1 MRLKEGP
8 LDRSDHVI
16 PSTCQTL
23 SSKGLMKAITD
34 INDPRLVKALAHP
47 LRVQILGVL
56 HDRTASPSDLA
67 EELGAPL
74 GNVSYHVRI
83 LAKLELL
90 KLVRKRQ
97 RRGAIEHLY
106 RANGRVR
113 VSDRAWGQVPGIV
126 KTAMVDAT
134 LEQVGRYVEQSAA
147 MGGFERPESHLI
159 RQPMRLD
166 QQGWEELS
174 AALGE
179 LVQRANEIEHESQ
192 QRLAEADHEGEIEAG
207 LVTMLFEGAPGGAP
221 VAAAHE
227 VDGDRPTHSSP
238 A

>member
-1 MRLKEGP
+1 
-8 LDRSDHVI
+8 
-16 PSTCQTL
+16 
-23 SSKGLMKAITD
+23 MKAITD

-56 HDRTASPSDLA
+56 QDRTASPSDLA

-90 KLVRKRQ
+90 RLVRKRQ

-113 VSDRAWGQVPGIV
+113 VSDRAWAQVPGIV
-126 KTAMVDAT
+126 KEALIGASLDQAARYA
-134 LEQVGRYVEQSAA
+134 EQALVT
-147 MGGFERPESHLI
+147 GGFERADAHMS

-166 QQGWEELS
+166 ERGWKEMSKAVADLLS
-174 AALGE
+174 
-179 LVQRANEIEHESQ
+179 RANEIERESQ
-192 QRLAEADHEGEIEAG
+192 ARLRSADHGDELDAG
-207 LVTMLFEGAPGGAP
+207 LVLMLFESAAGETAVAPAEAQ
-221 VAAAHE
+221 VE
-227 VDGDRPTHSSP
+227 SDRSTQRSRP
-238 A
+238 

>member
-1 MRLKEGP
+1 
-8 LDRSDHVI
+8 
-16 PSTCQTL
+16 
-23 SSKGLMKAITD
+23 MKAITD

-47 LRVQILGVL
+47 LRVQILAVL
-56 HDRTASPSDLA
+56 QDRTASPSDLSD
-67 EELGAPL
+67 ELGAPL

-83 LAKLELL
+83 LAKLGLL

-126 KTAMVDAT
+126 KAAMVDAS
-134 LEQVGRYVEQSAA
+134 LEQVGRYVEQSAS
-147 MGGFERPESHLI
+147 MGGFDRPEAHMS

-166 QQGWEELS
+166 EQGWHELS
-174 AALGE
+174 AAVAE
-179 LVQRANEIEHESQ
+179 LLQRANQIEQESQ
-192 QRLAEADHEGEIEAG
+192 ERVRTENHENELEAG
-207 LVTMLFEGAPGGAP
+207 LVLMLFEGAPGGAAP
-221 VAAAHE
+221 VQTAQHA
-227 VDGDRPTHSSP
+227 DGDRAAQSSP

>member
-1 MRLKEGP
+1 
-8 LDRSDHVI
+8 
-16 PSTCQTL
+16 
-23 SSKGLMKAITD
+23 MKAIND

-56 HDRTASPSDLA
+56 QDRTASPSDLA
-67 EELGAPL
+67 DELSAPL

-83 LAKLELL
+83 LAQLGLL

-106 RANGRVR
+106 RADGRVR

-126 KTAMVDAT
+126 KTAMVDAS
-134 LEQVGRYVEQSAA
+134 LEQVGRYVEQAA
-147 MGGFERPESHLI
+147 TMGGFERSEAHIS

-166 QQGWEELS
+166 ERGWKDLAREVNGLL
-174 AALGE
+174 A
-179 LVQRANEIEHESQ
+179 RANEIEKESRD
-192 QRLAEADHEGEIEAG
+192 RLAKADHAGEFEAG
-207 LVTMLFEGAPGGAP
+207 LVLMLFESAVVGTAPVPGG
-221 VAAAHE
+221 E
-227 VDGDRPTHSSP
+227 RPKSRRSAQRSS

>member
-1 MRLKEGP
+1 
-8 LDRSDHVI
+8 
-16 PSTCQTL
+16 
-23 SSKGLMKAITD
+23 MKAITD

-47 LRVQILGVL
+47 LRVQILAVL
-56 HDRTASPSDLA
+56 QDRTASPSDLA
-67 EELGAPL
+67 EELSAPL

-83 LAKLELL
+83 LAKLGLL

-126 KTAMVDAT
+126 KTAMVDAS

-147 MGGFERPESHLI
+147 TGGFERPEAHMS
-159 RQPMRLD
+159 RQPMRID
-166 QQGWEELS
+166 EQGWKDLS
-174 AALGE
+174 GALAD
-179 LVQRANEIEHESQ
+179 LLTRANEIEAESQ
-192 QRLAEADHEGEIEAG
+192 ERLRGDDHEGELEAG
-207 LVTMLFEGAPGGAP
+207 LVLMLFEGAPGGGAP
-221 VAAAHE
+221 VAAEQHA
-227 VDGDRPTHSSP
+227 DGDRATQTSP

>member
-1 MRLKEGP
+1 
-8 LDRSDHVI
+8 
-16 PSTCQTL
+16 
-23 SSKGLMKAITD
+23 MKAITD

-47 LRVQILGVL
+47 LRVQIMSVL
-56 HDRTASPSDLA
+56 QDRTASPSDLA
-67 EELGAPL
+67 EELKAPL

-83 LAKLELL
+83 LAKLDLL

-106 RANGRVR
+106 RANGRIR

-126 KTAMVDAT
+126 KTAMVGAT
-134 LEQVGRYVEQSAA
+134 LEQVGRYVEQSAVT
-147 MGGFERPESHLI
+147 GGFERAEAHLI
-159 RQPMRLD
+159 RQPMHLD

-174 AALGE
+174 AAVAE
-179 LVQRANEIEHESQ
+179 LLQRANDIERESQ
-192 QRLAEADHEGEIEAG
+192 QRLGQAEHDGELEAG
-207 LVTMLFEGAPGGAP
+207 LVMMLFEGAPGGAAP

-227 VDGDRPTHSSP
+227 ADGDRSSQSSP

>member
-1 MRLKEGP
+1 
-8 LDRSDHVI
+8 
-16 PSTCQTL
+16 
-23 SSKGLMKAITD
+23 MKAITD

-56 HDRTASPSDLA
+56 QGRTASPSDLA

-74 GNVSYHVRI
+74 GNVSYHVRT
-83 LAKLELL
+83 LAKLDLL

-97 RRGAIEHLY
+97 RRGAVEHLY

-126 KTAMVDAT
+126 KEALIGASLDQA
-134 LEQVGRYVEQSAA
+134 GRYAGQALVT
-147 MGGFERPESHLI
+147 GGFERPEAHMS

-166 QQGWEELS
+166 EQGWKEVSRAVAEL
-174 AALGE
+174 LD
-179 LVQRANEIEHESQ
+179 RANEIEQESQ
-192 QRLAEADHEGEIEAG
+192 ERLRSGDHGDELEAG
-207 LVTMLFEGAPGGAP
+207 LVLMLFESVAGETAVLP
-221 VAAAHE
+221 VEERSAR
-227 VDGDRPTHSSP
+227 DRSSQRSS